1 MTAKEFKID
10 GMTCGHC
17 VMAVKRELSKLNL
30 ESAEV
35 EIGTAQVK
43 FDETKIDSSTI
54 ENAIS
59 EAGFKVR
66 H

>member
-1 MTAKEFKID
+1 MKTKEFKID

-17 VMAVKRELSKLNL
+17 IMAVKKELSKLNL

-35 EIGTAQVK
+35 EIGSAKVK
-43 FDETKIDSSTI
+43 FDETKTTSNAI
-54 ENAIS
+54 ENAIL
-59 EAGFKVR
+59 EAGYKVR

>member
-1 MTAKEFKID
+1 MTTKEFKID

-17 VMAVKRELSKLNL
+17 VMAVKKELSKLNL

-35 EIGTAQVK
+35 EIGSAQVK
-43 FDETKIDSSTI
+43 FDETKIDSSAI

-66 H
+66 R